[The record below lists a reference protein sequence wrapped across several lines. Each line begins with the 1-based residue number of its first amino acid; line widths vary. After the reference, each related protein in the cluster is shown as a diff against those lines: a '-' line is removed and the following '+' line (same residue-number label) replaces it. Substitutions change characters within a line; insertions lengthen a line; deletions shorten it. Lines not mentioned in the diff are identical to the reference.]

1 MPIAYMT
8 SSFVNMLLSFLVVF
22 AVLIVTG
29 YGVNPVAMLYLPIIM
44 IVEYILGLGI
54 ALLTSALT
62 VYLRDL
68 AYILSIIAM
77 ACSFDTSYVFA
88 GDGAGRT
95 GILSDAGAHLES
107 EPDDAGYQCVQGY
120 PVL

>member
-68 AYILSIIAM
+68 AYILSI
-77 ACSFDTSYVFA
+77 
-88 GDGAGRT
+88 
-95 GILSDAGAHLES
+95 
-107 EPDDAGYQCVQGY
+107 
-120 PVL
+120 